1 MKNNKNH
8 NLIERS
14 NYEKITH
21 YSIRKVSFGAASV
34 AIAVAFMF
42 LGGRSVS
49 AAETNNVPTT
59 NQSATANT
67 KDEAANQVFNAP
79 SKDANVTE
87 LNTKLQ
93 ALPDKINNNTKIN
106 DMDQL
111 GATTGVE
118 AGKVKDITE
127 FGGWTA
133 IKDKDGQGH
142 FIIARKSD
150 KGVFPIETVNSV
162 TPGNWQFRTYLNEST
177 FDRKGNYMLF
187 LGKVRTLINKD
198 QKTVDGKPYTDSD
211 NGLSDPNQGKGLVG
225 YNGIEKTFK
234 AYSPETGSEVNIAF
248 KTGFTGDINGHK
260 AKYKVEVI
268 AKTADGKTEKI
279 YEQIFD
285 PSKSIDDDN
294 MKVTS
299 ATIGGD
305 AYFTTS
311 RSISRDDI
319 TKKLEDPKLV
329 DKLGKNSGTF
339 TSKNIILK
347 PGVVEYTTCISAANS
362 KELGMGYNTNWE
374 HVALPVSGIDF
385 NIDQDTNI
393 LAKDLLKKIYNK
405 LIATKDKDERGM
417 TEESKKAYDDQLEA
431 VKKILDATTL
441 SETKDYKT
449 ETKTTLEKHKGLT
462 VDKSGLEQNKKAL
475 DDFIASIST
484 DGKTKD
490 SKDAYDVKKKEADT
504 AVADA
509 KKVLDNQAATVDEVA
524 DALANVKIKKAELA
538 EAKAKLVDVMTGDQ
552 KADLEKAEETL
563 KLPDLKEKTPA
574 SVAAYQAAMDKIQ
587 ADLTAA
593 KTTAD
598 EVINKKENATK
609 AEATDAQVKIA
620 LVKVKLVEAA
630 ALLKDKADKTALKTA
645 KAELA
650 KLTSEA
656 DPTTGKTQT
665 SKDAYDQAKIAAKQA
680 ETDAQKVIEDD
691 NATLEAVTAAL
702 TKVHTE
708 NAELEK
714 AKLALVDSITD
725 EQKNALAKVDD
736 LLKLADTQGKTPDS
750 VTKYNDEIAKIKD
763 DLEKAKNAA
772 KEIVNKKEASKA
784 EAETVL
790 AQVATLNSKL
800 VDAVAILKDQAD
812 KNELI
817 AAKTAL
823 EKLTSEADPTTG
835 KTKASKDAY
844 NQAKADAT
852 QAETDAQT
860 VINNAN
866 ATPKEVAEALAKVN
880 DKKAALEEA
889 KTKLVD
895 AMTDEQKSDLAKVE
909 DDLKLPDTDKK
920 TPNSVTAYNDAIKQF
935 QAELETAKQEAKTVH
950 DKGDDA
956 TKEKATAAQ
965 EKVAAVK
972 EKLTKA
978 VDLLKDKADKTALK
992 AAKEDLAKL
1001 TSEADPTIGKTP
1013 ASKSVYDQ
1021 AKADAT
1027 QAETAAQTIIDD
1039 ENATP
1044 EAVADELAK
1053 VNKKKAALEEAKTKL
1068 VDAITADQKAA
1079 LAKVADDLKLA
1090 DTKGKT
1096 SNSVNAYNAEIAKIQ
1111 DELAQAKQTAKEIID
1126 KNDEASKAEAETL
1139 LAKVATL
1146 NSKLVA
1152 AAGAL
1157 KDQAVK
1163 TELVAAKKK
1172 LESLIK
1178 EDPTKDKTTTTKTAY
1193 DNVKKTAE
1201 QLLTKA
1207 QNLIEDDNAT
1217 QDDVDAILENLLFK
1231 PDDLAAAKTK
1241 LVDAITVEQKAAL
1254 AKVADDLKL
1263 AETTGK
1269 TPDSVKAYN
1278 DAVEQIKA
1286 ELEAVKQEAKT
1297 VHDKGDDA
1305 TKAEAKEVQD
1315 KIAEVKAKLTKAAE
1329 LLKDKADKD
1338 ALKTA
1343 KAELAKLTSEA
1354 DPTNGKTQTS
1364 KATYDQAK
1372 ADATQAEAD
1381 AQKVIDDDNATA
1393 EAVAAALAK
1402 VNEKKSALAD
1412 AKAKLVDAIT
1422 AEQKAALAKVADDLK
1437 LAETTGKTPES
1448 VKAYNDAVEKIKAE
1462 LEAVKQTAKTVQ
1474 DKGDDATKAEAKEV
1488 QDKIAEVKAKL
1499 TKAAELL
1506 KDKADKDAL
1515 KTAKAELAKLT
1526 SEADPT
1532 NGKTQTSKA
1541 TYDQAKADA
1550 TQAEADA
1557 QKVIDDDNATAEA
1570 VAAALAKVNE
1580 KKSALADA
1588 KAKLV
1593 DAITAEQKAAL
1604 AKVADDLKLAET
1616 TGKTPDSVKAYNDA
1630 VEQIKAELEA
1640 VKQAAKAV
1648 QDKGD
1653 NATKA
1658 EATEVQDKIAA
1669 VKAKLTKAAELL
1681 KDKADKDALKTAKAE
1696 LAKLTSEADPTNGK
1710 TPASKATYD
1719 QAKADATQA
1728 EADAHKVIDDDNATA
1743 ETVAAALAKV
1753 NKKKAALADAKTKLV
1768 DAITA
1773 DQKAALAKVAD
1784 DLKLAE
1790 TTGKTPDSVKAYN
1803 DAVEK
1808 IKAELET
1815 VKQAAKAVQDKGDDA
1830 TKAEATEV
1838 QDKIAAVKAKL
1849 TKAAELL
1856 QDQVSESHTDPVE
1869 IDTPTDLDN
1878 PTNLDIT
1885 TNLDNQNN
1893 VSNNQDSNADKIV
1906 QIVTKPTE
1914 TKVTTT
1920 ENNQGNGTT
1929 TTVESKANK
1938 QNQAKLP
1945 NTGAKYSTATIM
1957 VAIAGILLG
1966 FGLAAGRRKEKE

>member
-49 AAETNNVPTT
+49 AAENNNALTT

-67 KDEAANQVFNAP
+67 KDEAANQVFDAP

-106 DMDQL
+106 EMDEL

-133 IKDKDGQGH
+133 INGGK
-142 FIIARKSD
+142 FIIAKKSD

-162 TPGNWQFRTYLNEST
+162 TGGRGNFVTYLNEST

-187 LGKVRTLINKD
+187 LGKVRTLFNKE
-198 QKTVDGKPYTDSD
+198 QQTVDGKPYKDND
-211 NGLSDPNQGKGLVG
+211 NGVDRNDGKGLVG

-234 AYSPETGSEVNIAF
+234 AYSPETGSKVNIEF
-248 KTGFTGDINGHK
+248 KTGFTGDMNGHK
-260 AKYKVEVI
+260 ANYKVEVI

-279 YEQIFD
+279 YEQTFD
-285 PSKSIDDDN
+285 PSKSIDNDN
-294 MKVTS
+294 MKVTP
-299 ATIGGD
+299 ANIGGD
-305 AYFTTS
+305 AHFTTS

-339 TSKNIILK
+339 TSKNITLK
-347 PGVVEYTTCISAANS
+347 PGVVEYTTYISAANS
-362 KELGMGYNTNWE
+362 KVLGMGYNTNWE
-374 HVALPVSGIDF
+374 HVALPISGTDF

-441 SETKDYKT
+441 SETKDYKA

-490 SKDAYDVKKKEADT
+490 SKDAYDVKKTEADT

-563 KLPDLKEKTPA
+563 KLPDTKEKTPA

-630 ALLKDKADKTALKTA
+630 ALLKDKADKTTLKAA
-645 KAELA
+645 KDELA

-665 SKDAYDQAKIAAKQA
+665 SKDAYDKAKRSATQA
-680 ETDAQKVIEDD
+680 EADAQKVIDDD

-736 LLKLADTQGKTPDS
+736 LLKLADTKGKTPYS

-763 DLEKAKNAA
+763 DLEKAKNDA
-772 KEIVNKKEASKA
+772 KEIVNKANEKEASKA

-790 AQVATLNSKL
+790 AKVATLNSKL

-817 AAKTAL
+817 AAKKDLA
-823 EKLTSEADPTTG
+823 KLTSEADPTTG

-844 NQAKADAT
+844 NQAKTAAT
-852 QAETDAQT
+852 QAETEAQT

-909 DDLKLPDTDKK
+909 DELKLPDTDTK
-920 TPNSVTAYNDAIKQF
+920 TPNSIKAYKDAIKQIKT
-935 QAELETAKQEAKTVH
+935 ELETAKQEAKTVH
-950 DKGDDA
+950 DKGDNA
-956 TKEKATAAQ
+956 TKEEATLAQ

-1001 TSEADPTIGKTP
+1001 TKEADPTPGKTK
-1013 ASKSVYDQ
+1013 ASKDAYNQ
-1021 AKADAT
+1021 AQADAA
-1027 QAETAAQTIIDD
+1027 QAEDDAQKVIDD

-1090 DTKGKT
+1090 DTQGKT

-1126 KNDEASKAEAETL
+1126 KKDEASKAEAETL
-1139 LAKVATL
+1139 LAQVATL

-1152 AAGAL
+1152 AAGVL

-1178 EDPTKDKTTTTKTAY
+1178 EDPTKGKTTTTKTAY

-1207 QNLIEDDNAT
+1207 QNLIADDNAT

-1343 KAELAKLTSEA
+1343 KAELAKLTSET

-1364 KATYDQAK
+1364 KAAYDQAK

-1462 LEAVKQTAKTVQ
+1462 LEAVKQAAKTVQ

-1488 QDKIAEVKAKL
+1488 QDKIAAVKAKL

-1630 VEQIKAELEA
+1630 VEKIKTELEA
-1640 VKQAAKAV
+1640 VKQAAK
-1648 QDKGD
+1648 
-1653 NATKA
+1653 T
-1658 EATEVQDKIAA
+1658 
-1669 VKAKLTKAAELL
+1669 
-1681 KDKADKDALKTAKAE
+1681 
-1696 LAKLTSEADPTNGK
+1696 
-1710 TPASKATYD
+1710 
-1719 QAKADATQA
+1719 
-1728 EADAHKVIDDDNATA
+1728 
-1743 ETVAAALAKV
+1743 
-1753 NKKKAALADAKTKLV
+1753 
-1768 DAITA
+1768 
-1773 DQKAALAKVAD
+1773 
-1784 DLKLAE
+1784 
-1790 TTGKTPDSVKAYN
+1790 
-1803 DAVEK
+1803 
-1808 IKAELET
+1808 
-1815 VKQAAKAVQDKGDDA
+1815 VQDKGDDA

-1838 QDKIAAVKAKL
+1838 QDKVAAVKEKL

-1856 QDQVSESHTDPVE
+1856 KDQVSESHTDPVE

-1893 VSNNQDSNADKIV
+1893 VSDNQDSNADKIV

-1914 TKVTTT
+1914 TKVNTT
-1920 ENNQGNGTT
+1920 ENNHGNGTI

>member
-49 AAETNNVPTT
+49 AAETNNAPAT

-67 KDEAANQVFNAP
+67 KDEAANQVFDAP

-93 ALPDKINNNTKIN
+93 ALPDKISNNTKIN

-133 IKDKDGQGH
+133 INGGK
-142 FIIARKSD
+142 FIIAKKSD

-162 TPGNWQFRTYLNEST
+162 TGGNRNFVTYLNEST

-187 LGKVRTLINKD
+187 LGKVRTLINKE
-198 QKTVDGKPYTDSD
+198 QQTVDGKPYKDND
-211 NGLSDPNQGKGLVG
+211 NGADRNDGKGLVG

-234 AYSPETGSEVNIAF
+234 AYSPETGSKVNIEF
-248 KTGFTGDINGHK
+248 KTGFTGDMNGHK
-260 AKYKVEVI
+260 ANYKVEVI

-279 YEQIFD
+279 YEQTFD
-285 PSKSIDDDN
+285 PSKSIDNDN
-294 MKVTS
+294 MKVTP
-299 ATIGGD
+299 ANIGGD
-305 AYFTTS
+305 AHFTTS
-311 RSISRDDI
+311 RNISRDDI
-319 TKKLEDPKLV
+319 TKKLEDPNLV

-339 TSKNIILK
+339 TSKNITLK
-347 PGVVEYTTCISAANS
+347 PGVVEYTTYISAANS
-362 KELGMGYNTNWE
+362 KVLGMGYNTNWE
-374 HVALPVSGIDF
+374 HVALPISGIDF

-490 SKDAYDVKKKEADT
+490 SKDAYDVKKTEADT

-563 KLPDLKEKTPA
+563 KLPDTKEKTPA

-630 ALLKDKADKTALKTA
+630 ALLKDKADKTTLKAA
-645 KAELA
+645 KDELA

-665 SKDAYDQAKIAAKQA
+665 SKDAYDKAKRSATQA
-680 ETDAQKVIEDD
+680 EADAQKIIDD
-691 NATLEAVTAAL
+691 ENATPEAVTAAL
-702 TKVHTE
+702 TEVH
-708 NAELEK
+708 NKNSELEK

-736 LLKLADTQGKTPDS
+736 LLKLADTKGKTPAS

-763 DLEKAKNAA
+763 DLEKAKNDA
-772 KEIVNKKEASKA
+772 KEIVNKANEKEASKA

-790 AQVATLNSKL
+790 AKVATLNSKL

-817 AAKTAL
+817 AAKKDLA
-823 EKLTSEADPTTG
+823 KLTSEADPTTG

-844 NQAKADAT
+844 NQAKTAAK
-852 QAETDAQT
+852 QAETEAQT
-860 VINNAN
+860 VINDAN

-895 AMTDEQKSDLAKVE
+895 AMTNEQKLDLAKVE
-909 DDLKLPDTDKK
+909 DDLKLPDTDTK
-920 TPNSVTAYNDAIKQF
+920 TPDSVKAYNDAIKQF

-950 DKGDDA
+950 DKGDNA
-956 TKEKATAAQ
+956 TKAEATAAQ

-1001 TSEADPTIGKTP
+1001 TKEADPTPGKTP
-1013 ASKSVYDQ
+1013 ASKAVYDK

-1027 QAETAAQTIIDD
+1027 KAETAAQTIIDD

-1053 VNKKKAALEEAKTKL
+1053 VNKKKADLEEAKTKL

-1096 SNSVNAYNAEIAKIQ
+1096 SNSVNAYNTEIAKIQ

-1126 KNDEASKAEAETL
+1126 KKDEASKAEAHEL

-1146 NSKLVA
+1146 NSKLVT

-1343 KAELAKLTSEA
+1343 KAELAKLTSET

-1364 KATYDQAK
+1364 KAAYDQAK

-1422 AEQKAALAKVADDLK
+1422 AEQKAV
-1437 LAETTGKTPES
+1437 
-1448 VKAYNDAVEKIKAE
+1448 
-1462 LEAVKQTAKTVQ
+1462 
-1474 DKGDDATKAEAKEV
+1474 
-1488 QDKIAEVKAKL
+1488 
-1499 TKAAELL
+1499 
-1506 KDKADKDAL
+1506 
-1515 KTAKAELAKLT
+1515 
-1526 SEADPT
+1526 
-1532 NGKTQTSKA
+1532 
-1541 TYDQAKADA
+1541 
-1550 TQAEADA
+1550 
-1557 QKVIDDDNATAEA
+1557 
-1570 VAAALAKVNE
+1570 
-1580 KKSALADA
+1580 
-1588 KAKLV
+1588 
-1593 DAITAEQKAAL
+1593 L

-1630 VEQIKAELEA
+1630 VEKIKAELEA
-1640 VKQAAKAV
+1640 VKQAAKTV

-1653 NATKA
+1653 DATKA
-1658 EATEVQDKIAA
+1658 EATAVQDKVAA

-1728 EADAHKVIDDDNATA
+1728 ETDAQKVIDDDNATA
-1743 ETVAAALAKV
+1743 ETVAAALTKV
-1753 NKKKAALADAKTKLV
+1753 NEKKAALADAKDKLV

-1773 DQKAALAKVAD
+1773 DQKVALAKVAD

-1808 IKAELET
+1808 IKAELEA
-1815 VKQAAKAVQDKGDDA
+1815 VKQAAKAVQANGDDA
-1830 TKAEATEV
+1830 TKAEATAV

-1945 NTGAKYSTATIM
+1945 NTGEKYSTATIM

>member
-1 MKNNKNH
+1 MKNQKNNKF
-8 NLIERS
+8 IERS
-14 NYEKITH
+14 NYEKVTH

-49 AAETNNVPTT
+49 AAEYNNALTT
-59 NQSATANT
+59 NQSANANT
-67 KDEAANQVFNAP
+67 EDKDANQVFNAP

-87 LNTKLQ
+87 LNDKLQ

-162 TPGNWQFRTYLNEST
+162 RQGDNKLVTWLNEST
-177 FDRKGNYMLF
+177 FDRKGQYMLF
-187 LGKVRTLINKD
+187 LGNVRTEINKD
-198 QKTVDGKPYTDSD
+198 KPVTAGTQYNSHED
-211 NGLSDPNQGKGLVG
+211 NTNFGKGLVG

-234 AYSPETGSEVNIAF
+234 AYSPETGSKVNIAF
-248 KTGFTGDINGHK
+248 KTGFTGDMNGRK

-279 YEQIFD
+279 YEQTFD
-285 PSKSIDDDN
+285 PSQGIDNKD
-294 MKVTS
+294 MKVTP
-299 ATIGGD
+299 ATIGGN
-305 AYFTTS
+305 AYFTMDKS
-311 RSISRDDI
+311 SSKDKFNEKISE
-319 TKKLEDPKLV
+319 LS

-339 TSKNIILK
+339 TSKNITLK
-347 PGVVEYTTCISAANS
+347 PGVVSYITRISAADNNQ
-362 KELGMGYNTNWE
+362 LGMGFNTNWE
-374 HVALPVSGIDF
+374 HVALPVSGTDF
-385 NIDQDTNI
+385 DIDQDTNT

-441 SETKDYKT
+441 SETKDYKA
-449 ETKTTLEKHKGLT
+449 ETKTTLEKHKGLI

-475 DDFIASIST
+475 DDFIANIST

-538 EAKAKLVDVMTGDQ
+538 EAKAKLVDVMTDEQ
-552 KADLEKAEETL
+552 KTDLAKAEETL

-574 SVAAYQAAMDKIQ
+574 SVAAYQAAIDKIK

-630 ALLKDKADKTALKTA
+630 ALLKDKADKTALKKA
-645 KAELA
+645 KEDLV

-665 SKDAYDQAKIAAKQA
+665 SKAAYDQAKADATKA
-680 ETDAQKVIEDD
+680 ETAAQTIIDD
-691 NATLEAVTAAL
+691 ENATPEAVTAAL
-702 TKVHTE
+702 TEVHNK

-750 VTKYNDEIAKIKD
+750 VTKYNAEIAKIKD

-772 KEIVNKKEASKA
+772 KEIANKK
-784 EAETVL
+784 
-790 AQVATLNSKL
+790 
-800 VDAVAILKDQAD
+800 
-812 KNELI
+812 
-817 AAKTAL
+817 
-823 EKLTSEADPTTG
+823 
-835 KTKASKDAY
+835 
-844 NQAKADAT
+844 
-852 QAETDAQT
+852 
-860 VINNAN
+860 
-866 ATPKEVAEALAKVN
+866 
-880 DKKAALEEA
+880 
-889 KTKLVD
+889 
-895 AMTDEQKSDLAKVE
+895 
-909 DDLKLPDTDKK
+909 
-920 TPNSVTAYNDAIKQF
+920 
-935 QAELETAKQEAKTVH
+935 
-950 DKGDDA
+950 
-956 TKEKATAAQ
+956 
-965 EKVAAVK
+965 
-972 EKLTKA
+972 
-978 VDLLKDKADKTALK
+978 
-992 AAKEDLAKL
+992 
-1001 TSEADPTIGKTP
+1001 
-1013 ASKSVYDQ
+1013 
-1021 AKADAT
+1021 
-1027 QAETAAQTIIDD
+1027 
-1039 ENATP
+1039 
-1044 EAVADELAK
+1044 
-1053 VNKKKAALEEAKTKL
+1053 
-1068 VDAITADQKAA
+1068 
-1079 LAKVADDLKLA
+1079 
-1090 DTKGKT
+1090 
-1096 SNSVNAYNAEIAKIQ
+1096 
-1111 DELAQAKQTAKEIID
+1111 
-1126 KNDEASKAEAETL
+1126 EASKAEAETL

-1152 AAGAL
+1152 AAGVL

-1178 EDPTKDKTTTTKTAY
+1178 EDPTKGKTTTTKTAY

-1207 QNLIEDDNAT
+1207 QNLIADDNAT
-1217 QDDVDAILENLLFK
+1217 QDDVDAILEKLLFK
-1231 PDDLAAAKTK
+1231 PDD
-1241 LVDAITVEQKAAL
+1241 
-1254 AKVADDLKL
+1254 
-1263 AETTGK
+1263 
-1269 TPDSVKAYN
+1269 
-1278 DAVEQIKA
+1278 
-1286 ELEAVKQEAKT
+1286 
-1297 VHDKGDDA
+1297 
-1305 TKAEAKEVQD
+1305 
-1315 KIAEVKAKLTKAAE
+1315 
-1329 LLKDKADKD
+1329 
-1338 ALKTA
+1338 
-1343 KAELAKLTSEA
+1343 
-1354 DPTNGKTQTS
+1354 
-1364 KATYDQAK
+1364 
-1372 ADATQAEAD
+1372 
-1381 AQKVIDDDNATA
+1381 
-1393 EAVAAALAK
+1393 
-1402 VNEKKSALAD
+1402 
-1412 AKAKLVDAIT
+1412 
-1422 AEQKAALAKVADDLK
+1422 
-1437 LAETTGKTPES
+1437 
-1448 VKAYNDAVEKIKAE
+1448 
-1462 LEAVKQTAKTVQ
+1462 
-1474 DKGDDATKAEAKEV
+1474 
-1488 QDKIAEVKAKL
+1488 
-1499 TKAAELL
+1499 
-1506 KDKADKDAL
+1506 
-1515 KTAKAELAKLT
+1515 
-1526 SEADPT
+1526 
-1532 NGKTQTSKA
+1532 
-1541 TYDQAKADA
+1541 
-1550 TQAEADA
+1550 
-1557 QKVIDDDNATAEA
+1557 
-1570 VAAALAKVNE
+1570 
-1580 KKSALADA
+1580 
-1588 KAKLV
+1588 
-1593 DAITAEQKAAL
+1593 
-1604 AKVADDLKLAET
+1604 
-1616 TGKTPDSVKAYNDA
+1616 
-1630 VEQIKAELEA
+1630 
-1640 VKQAAKAV
+1640 
-1648 QDKGD
+1648 
-1653 NATKA
+1653 
-1658 EATEVQDKIAA
+1658 
-1669 VKAKLTKAAELL
+1669 
-1681 KDKADKDALKTAKAE
+1681 
-1696 LAKLTSEADPTNGK
+1696 
-1710 TPASKATYD
+1710 
-1719 QAKADATQA
+1719 
-1728 EADAHKVIDDDNATA
+1728 
-1743 ETVAAALAKV
+1743 
-1753 NKKKAALADAKTKLV
+1753 LADAKTKLV

-1773 DQKAALAKVAD
+1773 DQKSALAKVAD
-1784 DLKLAE
+1784 DFKLAE

-1808 IKAELET
+1808 FKAELET
-1815 VKQAAKAVQDKGDDA
+1815 VKQAAKTVQDKGDDA

-1945 NTGAKYSTATIM
+1945 NTGEKYSTATIM

>member
-1 MKNNKNH
+1 
-8 NLIERS
+8 
-14 NYEKITH
+14 
-21 YSIRKVSFGAASV
+21 
-34 AIAVAFMF
+34 
-42 LGGRSVS
+42 
-49 AAETNNVPTT
+49 
-59 NQSATANT
+59 
-67 KDEAANQVFNAP
+67 
-79 SKDANVTE
+79 
-87 LNTKLQ
+87 
-93 ALPDKINNNTKIN
+93 
-106 DMDQL
+106 MDQL

-150 KGVFPIETVNSV
+150 KGVFPIETVNSMRKDLAN
-162 TPGNWQFRTYLNEST
+162 TKLETWLNEST
-177 FDRKGNYMLF
+177 FDRKGQYMLF
-187 LGKVRTLINKD
+187 LGKVRTEINKD
-198 QKTVDGKPYTDSD
+198 KPVTAGTQYNSHEDHT
-211 NGLSDPNQGKGLVG
+211 NFGKGLVG

-234 AYSPETGSEVNIAF
+234 AYSPETGSKVNIEF
-248 KTGFTGDINGHK
+248 KTGFTGDNNGHK
-260 AKYKVEVI
+260 ANYKVEVI

-279 YEQIFD
+279 YEQTFD
-285 PSKSIDDDN
+285 PSKSIDNKD
-294 MKVTS
+294 MKVTP
-299 ATIGGD
+299 ATIGGN
-305 AYFTTS
+305 ASFTMAKS
-311 RSISRDDI
+311 SSKDKFNEKISE
-319 TKKLEDPKLV
+319 LS

-339 TSKNIILK
+339 TSKNITLK
-347 PGVVEYTTCISAANS
+347 PGVVSYITRISAADNNQ
-362 KELGMGYNTNWE
+362 LGMGFNTNWE
-374 HVALPVSGIDF
+374 HVALPISGTDF

-441 SETKDYKT
+441 SETKDYKA
-449 ETKTTLEKHKGLT
+449 ETKTTLEKHKGLI

-475 DDFIASIST
+475 DDFIANIST

-490 SKDAYDVKKKEADT
+490 SKDAYDAKKKEADT

-538 EAKAKLVDVMTGDQ
+538 EAKAKLVDVMTDEQ
-552 KADLEKAEETL
+552 KTDLAKAEETL

-574 SVAAYQAAMDKIQ
+574 SVAAYQAAIDKIK

-645 KAELA
+645 KEDLV

-665 SKDAYDQAKIAAKQA
+665 SKAAYDQAKADATKA
-680 ETDAQKVIEDD
+680 ETAAQTIIDD
-691 NATLEAVTAAL
+691 ENATPEAVTAAL
-702 TKVHTE
+702 TEVHNK

-750 VTKYNDEIAKIKD
+750 VTKYNAEIAKIKD

-772 KEIVNKKEASKA
+772 KEIANKKEASKA

-812 KNELI
+812 MNELI

-844 NQAKADAT
+844 NQAKTAAT

-866 ATPKEVAEALAKVN
+866 ATPKEVAEALTKVN

-956 TKEKATAAQ
+956 TKEEATAAQ

-992 AAKEDLAKL
+992 KAKEDLAKL
-1001 TSEADPTIGKTP
+1001 TKAADPTIGKTP

-1053 VNKKKAALEEAKTKL
+1053 VNKKKVTLEEAKTKL
-1068 VDAITADQKAA
+1068 VDAITAEQKAA

-1126 KNDEASKAEAETL
+1126 KKDEASKAEAHEL

-1146 NSKLVA
+1146 NSKLVT

-1163 TELVAAKKK
+1163 TELIAAKKK

-1178 EDPTKDKTTTTKTAY
+1178 EDPTTGKTTTTKTAY

-1241 LVDAITVEQKAAL
+1241 LVDAITAEQKVAL

-1263 AETTGK
+1263 
-1269 TPDSVKAYN
+1269 S
-1278 DAVEQIKA
+1278 
-1286 ELEAVKQEAKT
+1286 
-1297 VHDKGDDA
+1297 
-1305 TKAEAKEVQD
+1305 
-1315 KIAEVKAKLTKAAE
+1315 
-1329 LLKDKADKD
+1329 
-1338 ALKTA
+1338 
-1343 KAELAKLTSEA
+1343 
-1354 DPTNGKTQTS
+1354 
-1364 KATYDQAK
+1364 
-1372 ADATQAEAD
+1372 
-1381 AQKVIDDDNATA
+1381 
-1393 EAVAAALAK
+1393 
-1402 VNEKKSALAD
+1402 
-1412 AKAKLVDAIT
+1412 
-1422 AEQKAALAKVADDLK
+1422 
-1437 LAETTGKTPES
+1437 
-1448 VKAYNDAVEKIKAE
+1448 
-1462 LEAVKQTAKTVQ
+1462 
-1474 DKGDDATKAEAKEV
+1474 
-1488 QDKIAEVKAKL
+1488 
-1499 TKAAELL
+1499 
-1506 KDKADKDAL
+1506 
-1515 KTAKAELAKLT
+1515 
-1526 SEADPT
+1526 
-1532 NGKTQTSKA
+1532 
-1541 TYDQAKADA
+1541 
-1550 TQAEADA
+1550 
-1557 QKVIDDDNATAEA
+1557 
-1570 VAAALAKVNE
+1570 
-1580 KKSALADA
+1580 
-1588 KAKLV
+1588 
-1593 DAITAEQKAAL
+1593 
-1604 AKVADDLKLAET
+1604 
-1616 TGKTPDSVKAYNDA
+1616 
-1630 VEQIKAELEA
+1630 
-1640 VKQAAKAV
+1640 
-1648 QDKGD
+1648 
-1653 NATKA
+1653 
-1658 EATEVQDKIAA
+1658 
-1669 VKAKLTKAAELL
+1669 
-1681 KDKADKDALKTAKAE
+1681 
-1696 LAKLTSEADPTNGK
+1696 
-1710 TPASKATYD
+1710 
-1719 QAKADATQA
+1719 
-1728 EADAHKVIDDDNATA
+1728 
-1743 ETVAAALAKV
+1743 
-1753 NKKKAALADAKTKLV
+1753 
-1768 DAITA
+1768 
-1773 DQKAALAKVAD
+1773 
-1784 DLKLAE
+1784 E

-1808 IKAELET
+1808 FKAELET

-1856 QDQVSESHTDPVE
+1856 KDKVSESHTDPVE

-1878 PTNLDIT
+1878 PTNLD
-1885 TNLDNQNN
+1885 NQNN
-1893 VSNNQDSNADKIV
+1893 VSDNQDSNADKIV

-1920 ENNQGNGTT
+1920 ENNQGSGTT

>member
-49 AAETNNVPTT
+49 AAETNNAPAT

-67 KDEAANQVFNAP
+67 KDEAANQVFDAP

-93 ALPDKINNNTKIN
+93 ALPDKISNNTKIN

-133 IKDKDGQGH
+133 INGGK
-142 FIIARKSD
+142 FIIAKKSD

-162 TPGNWQFRTYLNEST
+162 TGGNRNFVTYLNEST

-187 LGKVRTLINKD
+187 LGKVRTLINKE
-198 QKTVDGKPYTDSD
+198 QQTVDGKPYKDND
-211 NGLSDPNQGKGLVG
+211 NGADRNDGKGLVG

-234 AYSPETGSEVNIAF
+234 AYSPETGSKVNIEF
-248 KTGFTGDINGHK
+248 KTGFTGDMNGHK
-260 AKYKVEVI
+260 ANYKVEVI

-279 YEQIFD
+279 YEQTFD
-285 PSKSIDDDN
+285 PSKSIDNDN
-294 MKVTS
+294 MKVTP
-299 ATIGGD
+299 ANIGGD
-305 AYFTTS
+305 AHFTTS
-311 RSISRDDI
+311 RNISRDDI
-319 TKKLEDPKLV
+319 TKKLEDPNLV

-339 TSKNIILK
+339 TSKNITLK
-347 PGVVEYTTCISAANS
+347 PGVVEYTTYISAANS
-362 KELGMGYNTNWE
+362 KVLGMGYNTNWE
-374 HVALPVSGIDF
+374 HVALPISGIDF

-490 SKDAYDVKKKEADT
+490 SKDAYDVKKTEADT

-563 KLPDLKEKTPA
+563 KLPDTKEKTPA

-630 ALLKDKADKTALKTA
+630 ALLKDKADKTTLKAA
-645 KAELA
+645 KDELA

-665 SKDAYDQAKIAAKQA
+665 SKDAYDKAKRSATQA
-680 ETDAQKVIEDD
+680 EADAQKIIDD
-691 NATLEAVTAAL
+691 ENATPEAVTAAL
-702 TKVHTE
+702 TEVH
-708 NAELEK
+708 NKNSELEK

-736 LLKLADTQGKTPDS
+736 LLKLADTKGKTPAS

-763 DLEKAKNAA
+763 DLEKAKNDA
-772 KEIVNKKEASKA
+772 KEIVNKANEKEASKA

-790 AQVATLNSKL
+790 AKVATLNSKL

-817 AAKTAL
+817 AAKKDLA
-823 EKLTSEADPTTG
+823 KLTSEADPTTG

-844 NQAKADAT
+844 NQAKTAAK
-852 QAETDAQT
+852 QAETEAQT
-860 VINNAN
+860 VINDAN

-895 AMTDEQKSDLAKVE
+895 AMTNEQKLDLAKVE
-909 DDLKLPDTDKK
+909 DDLKLPDTDTK
-920 TPNSVTAYNDAIKQF
+920 TPDSVKAYNDAIKQF

-950 DKGDDA
+950 DKGDNA
-956 TKEKATAAQ
+956 TKAEATAAQ

-1001 TSEADPTIGKTP
+1001 TKEADPTPGKTP
-1013 ASKSVYDQ
+1013 ASKAVYDK

-1027 QAETAAQTIIDD
+1027 KAETAAQTIIDD

-1053 VNKKKAALEEAKTKL
+1053 VNKKKADLEEAKTKL

-1096 SNSVNAYNAEIAKIQ
+1096 SNSVNAYNTEIAKIQ

-1126 KNDEASKAEAETL
+1126 KKDEASKAEAHEL

-1146 NSKLVA
+1146 NSKLVT

-1343 KAELAKLTSEA
+1343 KAELAKLTSET

-1364 KATYDQAK
+1364 KAA
-1372 ADATQAEAD
+1372 
-1381 AQKVIDDDNATA
+1381 
-1393 EAVAAALAK
+1393 
-1402 VNEKKSALAD
+1402 
-1412 AKAKLVDAIT
+1412 
-1422 AEQKAALAKVADDLK
+1422 
-1437 LAETTGKTPES
+1437 
-1448 VKAYNDAVEKIKAE
+1448 
-1462 LEAVKQTAKTVQ
+1462 
-1474 DKGDDATKAEAKEV
+1474 
-1488 QDKIAEVKAKL
+1488 
-1499 TKAAELL
+1499 
-1506 KDKADKDAL
+1506 
-1515 KTAKAELAKLT
+1515 
-1526 SEADPT
+1526 
-1532 NGKTQTSKA
+1532 
-1541 TYDQAKADA
+1541 YDQAKADA

-1630 VEQIKAELEA
+1630 VEKIKTELEA
-1640 VKQAAKAV
+1640 VKQAAK
-1648 QDKGD
+1648 
-1653 NATKA
+1653 T
-1658 EATEVQDKIAA
+1658 
-1669 VKAKLTKAAELL
+1669 
-1681 KDKADKDALKTAKAE
+1681 
-1696 LAKLTSEADPTNGK
+1696 
-1710 TPASKATYD
+1710 
-1719 QAKADATQA
+1719 
-1728 EADAHKVIDDDNATA
+1728 
-1743 ETVAAALAKV
+1743 
-1753 NKKKAALADAKTKLV
+1753 
-1768 DAITA
+1768 
-1773 DQKAALAKVAD
+1773 
-1784 DLKLAE
+1784 
-1790 TTGKTPDSVKAYN
+1790 
-1803 DAVEK
+1803 
-1808 IKAELET
+1808 
-1815 VKQAAKAVQDKGDDA
+1815 VQDKGDDA

-1838 QDKIAAVKAKL
+1838 QDKVAAVKEKL

-1856 QDQVSESHTDPVE
+1856 KDQVSESHTDPVE

-1878 PTNLDIT
+1878 PTNLD
-1885 TNLDNQNN
+1885 NQNN
-1893 VSNNQDSNADKIV
+1893 VSDNQDSNADKIV

-1914 TKVTTT
+1914 TKVNTT
-1920 ENNQGNGTT
+1920 ENNHGNGTI

>member
-49 AAETNNVPTT
+49 AAETNNAPAT

-67 KDEAANQVFNAP
+67 KDEAANQVFDAP

-93 ALPDKINNNTKIN
+93 ALPDKISNNTKIN

-133 IKDKDGQGH
+133 INGGK
-142 FIIARKSD
+142 FIIAKKSD

-162 TPGNWQFRTYLNEST
+162 TGGNRNFVTYLNEST

-187 LGKVRTLINKD
+187 LGKVRTLINKE
-198 QKTVDGKPYTDSD
+198 QQTVDGKPYKDND
-211 NGLSDPNQGKGLVG
+211 NGADRNDGKGLVG

-234 AYSPETGSEVNIAF
+234 AYSPETGSKVNIEF
-248 KTGFTGDINGHK
+248 KTGFTGDMNGHK
-260 AKYKVEVI
+260 ANYKVEVI

-279 YEQIFD
+279 YEQTFD
-285 PSKSIDDDN
+285 PSKSIDNDN
-294 MKVTS
+294 MKVTP
-299 ATIGGD
+299 ANIGGD
-305 AYFTTS
+305 AHFTTS
-311 RSISRDDI
+311 RNISRDDI
-319 TKKLEDPKLV
+319 TKKLEDPNLV

-339 TSKNIILK
+339 TSKNITLK
-347 PGVVEYTTCISAANS
+347 PGVVEYTTYISAANS
-362 KELGMGYNTNWE
+362 KVLGMGYNTNWE
-374 HVALPVSGIDF
+374 HVALPISGIDF

-441 SETKDYKT
+441 SETKDYKA

-490 SKDAYDVKKKEADT
+490 SKDAYDVKKTEADT

-563 KLPDLKEKTPA
+563 KLPDTKEKTPA

-630 ALLKDKADKTALKTA
+630 ALLKDKADKTTLKAA
-645 KAELA
+645 KDELA

-665 SKDAYDQAKIAAKQA
+665 SKDAYDKAKRSATQA
-680 ETDAQKVIEDD
+680 EADAQKVIDDD

-702 TKVHTE
+702 TEVHTK

-772 KEIVNKKEASKA
+772 KEIVNKANEKEASKA

-790 AQVATLNSKL
+790 AKVATLNSKL

-817 AAKTAL
+817 AAQMAL
-823 EKLTSEADPTTG
+823 EGLTSEADPTTG

-844 NQAKADAT
+844 NQAKTAAK
-852 QAETDAQT
+852 QAETEAQT
-860 VINNAN
+860 VINDAN

-895 AMTDEQKSDLAKVE
+895 AMTNEQKLDLAKVE
-909 DDLKLPDTDKK
+909 DDLKLPDTDTK
-920 TPNSVTAYNDAIKQF
+920 TPDSVKAYNDAIKQF
-935 QAELETAKQEAKTVH
+935 QAELETAKQEAKTFH
-950 DKGDDA
+950 DKGDNA
-956 TKEKATAAQ
+956 TKAEATAAQ

-1001 TSEADPTIGKTP
+1001 TKEADPTPGKTP
-1013 ASKSVYDQ
+1013 ASKAVYDK

-1027 QAETAAQTIIDD
+1027 KAETAAQTIIDN

-1053 VNKKKAALEEAKTKL
+1053 VNKKKADLEEAKTKL

-1096 SNSVNAYNAEIAKIQ
+1096 SNSVNAYNTEIAKIQ

-1126 KNDEASKAEAETL
+1126 KKDEASKAEAHEL

-1146 NSKLVA
+1146 NSKLVT

-1207 QNLIEDDNAT
+1207 QNLIADDNAT

-1231 PDDLAAAKTK
+1231 PDDLAA
-1241 LVDAITVEQKAAL
+1241 
-1254 AKVADDLKL
+1254 
-1263 AETTGK
+1263 
-1269 TPDSVKAYN
+1269 
-1278 DAVEQIKA
+1278 
-1286 ELEAVKQEAKT
+1286 
-1297 VHDKGDDA
+1297 
-1305 TKAEAKEVQD
+1305 
-1315 KIAEVKAKLTKAAE
+1315 
-1329 LLKDKADKD
+1329 
-1338 ALKTA
+1338 
-1343 KAELAKLTSEA
+1343 
-1354 DPTNGKTQTS
+1354 
-1364 KATYDQAK
+1364 
-1372 ADATQAEAD
+1372 
-1381 AQKVIDDDNATA
+1381 
-1393 EAVAAALAK
+1393 
-1402 VNEKKSALAD
+1402 
-1412 AKAKLVDAIT
+1412 
-1422 AEQKAALAKVADDLK
+1422 
-1437 LAETTGKTPES
+1437 
-1448 VKAYNDAVEKIKAE
+1448 
-1462 LEAVKQTAKTVQ
+1462 
-1474 DKGDDATKAEAKEV
+1474 
-1488 QDKIAEVKAKL
+1488 
-1499 TKAAELL
+1499 
-1506 KDKADKDAL
+1506 
-1515 KTAKAELAKLT
+1515 
-1526 SEADPT
+1526 
-1532 NGKTQTSKA
+1532 
-1541 TYDQAKADA
+1541 
-1550 TQAEADA
+1550 
-1557 QKVIDDDNATAEA
+1557 
-1570 VAAALAKVNE
+1570 
-1580 KKSALADA
+1580 A

-1653 NATKA
+1653 DATKA
-1658 EATEVQDKIAA
+1658 EATAVQDKVAA

-1728 EADAHKVIDDDNATA
+1728 EADAQKVIDDDNATA
-1743 ETVAAALAKV
+1743 ETVAAALDKV

-1808 IKAELET
+1808 IKAELEA

-1830 TKAEATEV
+1830 TKAEATEVQEKIAAVKAKLTKAAELLQDKADKDALKTAKAELAKLTSEADPTNGKTPASKATYDQAKADATQAEADAQKVIDDDNATAETVAAALTKVNKKKAALADAKDKLVDAITAEQKAALAKVADDLKLAETTGKTPDSVKAYNDAVEKIKAELEAVKQAAKTVQDKGDDATKAEATAV

-1885 TNLDNQNN
+1885 TNLDNQND

-1945 NTGAKYSTATIM
+1945 NTGEKYSTATIM

>member
-49 AAETNNVPTT
+49 AAENNNALTT

-67 KDEAANQVFNAP
+67 KDEAANQVFDAP

-106 DMDQL
+106 EMDEL

-133 IKDKDGQGH
+133 INGGK
-142 FIIARKSD
+142 FIIAKKSD

-162 TPGNWQFRTYLNEST
+162 TGGRGNFVTYLNEST

-187 LGKVRTLINKD
+187 LGKVRTLFNKE
-198 QKTVDGKPYTDSD
+198 QQTVDGKPYKDND
-211 NGLSDPNQGKGLVG
+211 NGVDRNDGKGLVG

-234 AYSPETGSEVNIAF
+234 AYSPETGSKVNIEF
-248 KTGFTGDINGHK
+248 KTGFTGDMNGHK
-260 AKYKVEVI
+260 ANYKVEVI

-279 YEQIFD
+279 YEQTFD
-285 PSKSIDDDN
+285 PSKSIDNDN
-294 MKVTS
+294 MKVTP
-299 ATIGGD
+299 ANIGGD
-305 AYFTTS
+305 AHFTTS

-339 TSKNIILK
+339 TSKNITLK
-347 PGVVEYTTCISAANS
+347 PGVVEYTTYISAANS
-362 KELGMGYNTNWE
+362 KVLGMGYNTNWE
-374 HVALPVSGIDF
+374 HVALPISGTDF

-490 SKDAYDVKKKEADT
+490 SKDAYDVKKTEADT

-563 KLPDLKEKTPA
+563 KLPDTKEKTPA

-630 ALLKDKADKTALKTA
+630 ALLKDKADKTTLKAA
-645 KAELA
+645 KDELA

-665 SKDAYDQAKIAAKQA
+665 SKDAYDKAKRSATQA
-680 ETDAQKVIEDD
+680 EADAQKIIDD
-691 NATLEAVTAAL
+691 ENATPEAVTAAL
-702 TKVHTE
+702 TEVH
-708 NAELEK
+708 NKNSELEK

-736 LLKLADTQGKTPDS
+736 LLKLADTKGKTPAS

-763 DLEKAKNAA
+763 DLEKAKNDA
-772 KEIVNKKEASKA
+772 KEIVNKANEKEASKA

-790 AQVATLNSKL
+790 AKVATLNSKL

-817 AAKTAL
+817 AAKKDLA
-823 EKLTSEADPTTG
+823 KLTSEADPTTG

-844 NQAKADAT
+844 NQAKTAAK
-852 QAETDAQT
+852 QAETEAQT
-860 VINNAN
+860 VINDAN

-895 AMTDEQKSDLAKVE
+895 AMTNEQKLDLAKVE
-909 DDLKLPDTDKK
+909 DDLKLPDTDTK
-920 TPNSVTAYNDAIKQF
+920 TPDSVKAYNDAIKQF

-950 DKGDDA
+950 DKGDNA
-956 TKEKATAAQ
+956 TKAEATAAQ

-992 AAKEDLAKL
+992 KAKEDLAKL
-1001 TSEADPTIGKTP
+1001 TKEADPTPGKTP
-1013 ASKSVYDQ
+1013 ASKAVYDK

-1027 QAETAAQTIIDD
+1027 KAETAAQTIIDD

-1053 VNKKKAALEEAKTKL
+1053 VNKKKADLEEAKTKL

-1096 SNSVNAYNAEIAKIQ
+1096 SNSVNAYNTEIAKIQ

-1126 KNDEASKAEAETL
+1126 KKDEASKAEAHEL

-1146 NSKLVA
+1146 NSKLVT

-1437 LAETTGKTPES
+1437 LAETTGKTPDS
-1448 VKAYNDAVEKIKAE
+1448 VKAYNDAVEQIKAE
-1462 LEAVKQTAKTVQ
+1462 LEAVKQEAKTVH

-1630 VEQIKAELEA
+1630 VEKIKTELEA
-1640 VKQAAKAV
+1640 VKQAAK
-1648 QDKGD
+1648 
-1653 NATKA
+1653 T
-1658 EATEVQDKIAA
+1658 
-1669 VKAKLTKAAELL
+1669 
-1681 KDKADKDALKTAKAE
+1681 
-1696 LAKLTSEADPTNGK
+1696 
-1710 TPASKATYD
+1710 
-1719 QAKADATQA
+1719 
-1728 EADAHKVIDDDNATA
+1728 
-1743 ETVAAALAKV
+1743 
-1753 NKKKAALADAKTKLV
+1753 
-1768 DAITA
+1768 
-1773 DQKAALAKVAD
+1773 
-1784 DLKLAE
+1784 
-1790 TTGKTPDSVKAYN
+1790 
-1803 DAVEK
+1803 
-1808 IKAELET
+1808 
-1815 VKQAAKAVQDKGDDA
+1815 VQDKGDDA

-1838 QDKIAAVKAKL
+1838 QDKVAAVKEKL

-1856 QDQVSESHTDPVE
+1856 KDQVSESHTDPVE

-1878 PTNLDIT
+1878 PTNLD
-1885 TNLDNQNN
+1885 NQNN
-1893 VSNNQDSNADKIV
+1893 VSDNQDSNADKIV

-1914 TKVTTT
+1914 TKVNTT
-1920 ENNQGNGTT
+1920 ENNHGNGTI